1 MEQTLITKIIDFL
14 FGKKYY
20 ANIINTRGTNVC
32 QITSFIHCTK
42 ADAEAH
48 KRTIQAGM
56 SFIHIETI
64 SFRSRVDYQQIKE

>member
-20 ANIINTRGTNVC
+20 ANIINTRGTGVC
-32 QITSFIHCTK
+32 ELSCFIHCTK

-48 KRTIQAGM
+48 RLQIQSTM
-56 SFIHIETI
+56 SYIYVETV
-64 SFRSRVDYQQIKE
+64 SFRSRLDYK